1 MGKYIK
7 HPLTKIFFFFLSTSG
22 ANPYRPSRV
31 FFHSIRT
38 INRLPRFRAIA
49 SQNFA
54 NNILNSSKRYK
65 FGMFEFSLL
74 LPQLSADSKSA
85 IANDIFVGF
94 TDSSL
99 ADIHNLPYCTLRTVF
114 YKTYK

>member
-7 HPLTKIFFFFLSTSG
+7 HPLTKSSLLFFLSSPG

-38 INRLPRFRAIA
+38 INRLPRSRAIA

-65 FGMFEFSLL
+65 F
-74 LPQLSADSKSA
+74 
-85 IANDIFVGF
+85 
-94 TDSSL
+94 DSSL
-99 ADIHNLPYCTLRTVF
+99 ADIH
-114 YKTYK
+114 